1 MEKRELSVYS
11 FDIFDTCITRISGK
25 PDNIFYLLAMEV
37 LCEKEESLI
46 RAFVIERKAAEKRA
60 MKSLNK
66 EAVTLDNIYAFFN
79 LSFFTEKTV
88 EQVKK
93 REMELEVQSYVPIRD
108 TIKKIE
114 TLREKGRII
123 FISDMYLPYELIY
136 DVLSNYGILKSG
148 DVLYI
153 SGCVGLSKHSGKLF
167 DYVGKKEHIK
177 TNRWIHY
184 GDNFHSD
191 YLVPKTKGIKARKID
206 TNNSVYE
213 AFLEKESRF
222 TSFPLTT
229 SVFSGLIRAARL
241 NNCTDDGGFVSNIM
255 VPLQIPFV
263 VSLLKDAVSKKV
275 KRLYFASRDMY
286 GMYLIAKEFSAFY
299 KDVEIHYLHIS
310 TKVVYPTLIHAASK
324 EEILYI
330 LNYIGR
336 FLPRKV
342 LKLFSYAD
350 DEILRIG
357 HFLDVDKELSVKDI
371 SINLFI
377 EKMLEGD
384 NAEKLK
390 NRCAEKRK
398 LFKEY
403 LCQQGFCSDDNALVG
418 LVDIG
423 WRCTCQE
430 MIRQII
436 DSPVVFYYW
445 GVSPGRSDI
454 SKTGAFT
461 AFSYWEDFKELYRS
475 NKYIEF
481 YICRN
486 PEGSTLEYKQESGY
500 IAPVFSNEVED
511 DCIIEEVRINNE
523 ILLKTSRWYKQYPY
537 LLEYS
542 DYIFKNLSLSII
554 IQFTQCPNKKMVRF
568 LSKKLFWETSFG
580 NSIPVII
587 KLYPWTA
594 VYLAI
599 LYSLKSFNKKI
610 YAYRNVWLD
619 ASLIYTYGSLGKQF
633 VLCKQKV
640 MSSMRLKNSI
650 KGILYK
656 LKR

>member
-11 FDIFDTCITRISGK
+11 FDVFDTCITRISGK

-37 LCEKEESLI
+37 LCEKEESLM
-46 RAFVIERKAAEKRA
+46 RAFVIERKAAEKKA

-93 REMELEVQSYVPIRD
+93 REMELEVQSYVPIKD

-136 DVLSNYGILKSG
+136 EVLSNYGILKSE

-167 DYVGKKEHIK
+167 DYVGEKEHIK

-206 TNNSVYE
+206 TNDSVYE

-222 TSFPLTT
+222 TSFPLAT
-229 SVFSGLIRAARL
+229 SVFSGLIRATRL
-241 NNCTDDGGFVSNIM
+241 NNRTDDGGFVSNIM
-255 VPLQIPFV
+255 VPIQIPFV

-286 GMYLIAKEFSAFY
+286 GMYLIAKEFSTFY

-342 LKLFSYAD
+342 LELFSYAD

-357 HFLDVDKELSVKDI
+357 DFLDVDKELSVKDI

-390 NRCAEKRK
+390 NRCVEKRK

-403 LCQQGFCSDDNALVG
+403 LYQQGFCSDDKALVG

-436 DSPVVFYYW
+436 DTPVVFYYW
-445 GVSPGRSDI
+445 GVSPGRSEI
-454 SKTGAFT
+454 NKTGAFT
-461 AFSYWEDFKELYRS
+461 AFSYWEDFRELQRG

-486 PEGSTLEYKQESGY
+486 PEGSTIGYKHEENFVVPILSDMSDIE
-500 IAPVFSNEVED
+500 IAED
-511 DCIIEEVRINNE
+511 VRMNNE
-523 ILLKTSRWYKQYPY
+523 ILLKASHWYRQYPC
-537 LLEYS
+537 LMEHAES
-542 DYIFKNLSLSII
+542 IFRNLSLKIMSR
-554 IQFTQCPNKKMVRF
+554 FTQYPNKEITIF
-568 LSKKLFWETSFG
+568 LSKNLFWEHFG
-580 NSIPVII
+580 SPIPVII

-610 YAYRNVWLD
+610 YTYRNVWLD
-619 ASLIYTYGSLGKQF
+619 ASLIYTYGTLGKQF
-633 VLCKQKV
+633 VLCKQKAL
-640 MSSMRLKNSI
+640 SSMRLKNSI